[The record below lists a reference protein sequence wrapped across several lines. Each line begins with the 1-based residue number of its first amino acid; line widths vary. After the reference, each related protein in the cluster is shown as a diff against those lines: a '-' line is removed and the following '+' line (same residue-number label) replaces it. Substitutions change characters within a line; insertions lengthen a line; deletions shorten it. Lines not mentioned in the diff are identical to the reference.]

1 MAEDTGPLAYENW
14 KAALANLPPNGAQEF
29 PLFSDARIVGE
40 LVEGYGPYQLFNT
53 ILLENLLERGPSVV
67 LRITNHLKHDHHRDQ
82 MLKTDIDRYHGGS
95 LCDEIAAL
103 VSLCFG
109 IRLKAGGYNRTFEP
123 EGDPRGRPIAL
134 GLSER
139 LNPVLLKHSG
149 YNPTLPRVLGEHAL
163 SDSTVLYKFPD
174 MSPQDAMAVVRSA
187 RLYQDAIWIS
197 ESEPELSWIFMVSSI
212 ETAASHWRREKESS
226 LERLKAD
233 FPDLENILKQ
243 SGGDEL
249 VENVAKIISNYLGA
263 TRKFLDFILHFL
275 PEPRKDRPSEFAMVS
290 WAREDMEKS
299 LKTIYRWR
307 SRALHGGL
315 PFPHPMC
322 IGPSRDNS
330 GYWERPA
337 FLAMEAK
344 GGVWVQK
351 DTPMFLHTFEYI
363 VRNVLI
369 KWWESML
376 LAGRQTT

>member
-1 MAEDTGPLAYENW
+1 MANCTGPLSYENW
-14 KAALANLPPNGAQEF
+14 KAALGYFPSSGAEEY

-40 LVEGYGPYQLFNT
+40 LVEGYGPYQFFNT
-53 ILLENLLERGPSVV
+53 ILLENLQEKGPTIV
-67 LRITNHLKHDHHRDQ
+67 LRITNHLKYEHSKDQ
-82 MLKTDIDRYHGGS
+82 MLRTNINRYHGGS
-95 LCDEIAAL
+95 LCDEITAL

-109 IRLKAGGYNRTFEP
+109 VRLKAGGYNRSFEP
-123 EGDPRGRPIAL
+123 GGDPRGRPIAL

-139 LNPVLLKHSG
+139 LNPVLLKHSRH
-149 YNPTLPRVLGEHAL
+149 NPILPQVIGEHAL
-163 SDSTVLYKFPD
+163 SDRNVLYKFPYL
-174 MSPQDAMAVVRSA
+174 SPQDAVAVVRSA
-187 RLYQDAIWIS
+187 RLYQDAIWIA

-212 ETAASHWRREKESS
+212 ETAAFHWRREKESS

-233 FPDLENILKQ
+233 FPDLENILKP

-249 VENVAKIISNYLGA
+249 VEKVARIISNYLGA

-275 PEPRKDRPSEFAMVS
+275 PEPPKDRPSEFDRVS
-290 WAREDMEKS
+290 WAMEDMEKS

-322 IGPSRDNS
+322 IGPSRDNN
-330 GYWERPA
+330 GYWEKPA

-351 DTPMFLHTFEYI
+351 DTPMLLHTFEYI

-376 LAGRQTT
+376 PAGRQTT